1 KKGKK
6 QDKKS
11 RLTKEMNKHNE
22 RIAKIDRLKE
32 IADEKRDKALRK
44 KAEQLRDKEMKRHQK
59 ALDRIEKAK

>member
-1 KKGKK
+1 
-6 QDKKS
+6 
-11 RLTKEMNKHNE
+11 MNKHNE

-44 KAEQLRDKEMKRHQK
+44 KAEQLRDKEMKRHRK